1 MSQLS
6 PCTITRFEEELD
18 VYDDLKDLNP
28 EMITK
33 KIKVKIVRRFVC
45 PALRD
50 RLVEFI
56 LADSK
61 FREVKQGRLDPN
73 YCVDLIGR
81 LVRTIDFRA
90 SDSLGVNHRFVP
102 NGRQKEQSMLQQLKG
117 VRNSYSIIFVP
128 RLRSCG
134 YSLAGNNKCEFI

>member
-1 MSQLS
+1 MFLIMTQLS
-6 PCTITRFEEELD
+6 HCTITIFEEGLD
-18 VYDDLKDLNP
+18 VCDDLKDLNP
-28 EMITK
+28 DMITK

-61 FREVKQGRLDPN
+61 FRDVKDGHLDPK
-73 YCVDLIGR
+73 YCVDLIGK

-90 SDSLGVNHRFVP
+90 SVLLGVNRRFFFP
-102 NGRQKEQSMLQQLKG
+102 D
-117 VRNSYSIIFVP
+117 
-128 RLRSCG
+128 
-134 YSLAGNNKCEFI
+134 